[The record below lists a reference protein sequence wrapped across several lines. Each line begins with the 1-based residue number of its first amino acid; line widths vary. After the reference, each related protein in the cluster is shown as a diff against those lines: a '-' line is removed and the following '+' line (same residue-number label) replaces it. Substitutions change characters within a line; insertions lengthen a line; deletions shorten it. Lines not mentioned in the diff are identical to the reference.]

1 MNAAPAG
8 RQGEVCGVL
17 ATAGFV
23 GQSLSVALA
32 AAIFTGLGGAS
43 AGLTLA
49 AARDGAVSLT
59 HVVALQHTFLAA
71 FKGALLACAG
81 LGAVG
86 ILAALVR
93 GQDRGIAR

>member
-1 MNAAPAG
+1 
-8 RQGEVCGVL
+8 
-17 ATAGFV
+17 
-23 GQSLSVALA
+23 
-32 AAIFTGLGGAS
+32 
-43 AGLTLA
+43 LTLA

>member
-1 MNAAPAG
+1 M
-8 RQGEVCGVL
+8 
-17 ATAGFV
+17 
-23 GQSLSVALA
+23 
-32 AAIFTGLGGAS
+32 
-43 AGLTLA
+43 TLA
-49 AARDGAVSLT
+49 AARDGAGAPT

-93 GQDRGIAR
+93 GEDRGIAR

>member
-1 MNAAPAG
+1 M
-8 RQGEVCGVL
+8 
-17 ATAGFV
+17 

-32 AAIFTGLGGAS
+32 AAIFSGLGAAS

-49 AARDGAVSLT
+49 AAR
-59 HVVALQHTFLAA
+59 ALP
-71 FKGALLACAG
+71 GMCG